1 MSTKDILDCNIPR
14 EDAVNIQLTFLNGS
28 GELEKRGREYLESR
42 LEDIYTIIERNA
54 WDKIDEIVLCADY
67 VKWEDGDEYGRIQF
81 SWGGPSDELRIRGDK
96 IEYVFLD
103 WFVGVGFDVSNIDYV
118 KEFVDYFKELGVFD
132 ETTEV

>member
-14 EDAVNIQLTFLNGS
+14 EDAVNAQLTFLNGS
-28 GELEKRGREYLESR
+28 DELEKRGREYLESR
-42 LEDIYTIIERNA
+42 LEDIYTIVERNA
-54 WDKIDEIVLCADY
+54 WDRIDEIILGADH
-67 VKWEDGDEYGRIQF
+67 VEWEDGDEYDRIQF
-81 SWGGPSDELRIRGDK
+81 SWGGPSDELRIRGNK

-118 KEFVDYFKELGVFD
+118 REFVDYFKELGVFE